1 MEFVCGSYSN
11 CSLGFYTK
19 VYRKKSIVI
28 GAIASRCYF
37 KKHAPFFCEIETYL
51 SRVNH
56 PRVSIVI
63 LNWNGKHF
71 LEKFLPSVLLHS
83 NYEWVNVVVAD
94 NASTDDSVRFL
105 LTKYPQVSQVVLK
118 ENTGYAGGYQAALQQ
133 IQADYYVLLNS
144 DIEVTKNWLLPVIEL
159 MESNKNIAAAQ
170 PKIRDFNSRQ
180 KFEYAGAAGGEID
193 CLGYPFCRGRIFDT
207 VETDAGQ
214 YNTDAKIFWTT
225 GACMFVRS
233 SAFWQAGGLDSDFFA
248 HQEEIDLCWRLQR
261 LGHEVWYCGSSVIYH
276 VGGGTLSYANPRKTY
291 LNFRNNL
298 WLLTKNLP
306 LLQLL
311 WVIPARLVL
320 DGVAALQLS
329 LKYKDLKDLNAIL
342 KAHFAFYA
350 SLPSMATK
358 RKNFDAPYT
367 LPSSVFSKSIL
378 IQYFLLK
385 RRKYSDVK

>member
-1 MEFVCGSYSN
+1 M
-11 CSLGFYTK
+11 
-19 VYRKKSIVI
+19 
-28 GAIASRCYF
+28 
-37 KKHAPFFCEIETYL
+37 
-51 SRVNH
+51 
-56 PRVSIVI
+56 
-63 LNWNGKHF
+63 
-71 LEKFLPSVLLHS
+71 PSVLLHS

-214 YNTDAKIFWTT
+214 YNADAKIFWAT
-225 GACMFVRS
+225 GACMFVRAS
-233 SAFWQAGGLDSDFFA
+233 TFWQAGGLDSDFFA

-261 LGHEVWYCGSSVIYH
+261 LGHEVWYCGSSIIYH

-298 WLLTKNLP
+298 WLLTKNLS
-306 LLQLL
+306 LSKLL
-311 WVIPARLVL
+311 WVIPVRLVL

-329 LKYKDLKDLNAIL
+329 LKYKDLKGLDAIL